1 MGHAQRTRSQ
11 RWYEDAKDPD
21 KTLAS
26 QVDALEAVFEFVTS
40 TYKRFR
46 KDESNFDE
54 SYVTPSR
61 SDLQEALINMQKRL

>member
-11 RWYEDAKDPD
+11 RWYEDKKDPA

-26 QVDALEAVFEFVTS
+26 QVDALEAVFEFVAS
-40 TYKRFR
+40 TYKRFW
-46 KDESNFDE
+46 KGESNFDA

-61 SDLQEALINMQKRL
+61 SDLQEALIRMQKRL